1 MAVAIWVL
9 LGLPLALA
17 AVCAVQRGLPWTRW
31 LPVLSAVVLLVVGG
45 VLVWT
50 VGASGALST
59 ASGLLRVD
67 ALSAWML
74 LVVGAV
80 AVVALWGG
88 LDPEPATGWSSLSVG
103 SRQARPA
110 EGSSWLDTL
119 LCLFLAAMTLAVVAD
134 NIGLMWVAIEL
145 TTITTAFLVASKGG
159 RHALEAAWKYV
170 VLGAVGVAIA
180 FLGITLLSAASLAA
194 GEATVSWVALLAHA
208 SQLDPTLT
216 RVAGALAA
224 LGFATKA
231 GLAPM
236 HSWLPDAHSQ
246 APAPVSGLM
255 SGVLLSVAFYVIL
268 RIQAITDAAVGPGLM
283 RTLLLTAGLL
293 SLAVTAGLVLTQKD
307 YKRLLAYSSIE
318 HMGLLALGAAA
329 GGPLAIAAV
338 LLHMLGHGLVKSS
351 MFLLAGRILSYTGS
365 HRVADV
371 RNLLRLRPDLGAP
384 FLLGA
389 AALLGFPPFVTFF
402 TEVGIIVAGF
412 QRGLLWPMLVACVLL
427 LVVFAGI
434 ARHAL
439 AMTLGA
445 DAGPTSAELDEA
457 LGALRQAQGALVGLG
472 GSLALR
478 GEALAGVDEALG
490 ALRQAQDALRQ
501 AQGAL
506 VGLGGSLALRG
517 EALAGVD
524 EALGALR
531 QAQDA
536 LRQAQGALR
545 QAQGALR
552 QAQGALVGLGVP
564 ATITREERTGSS
576 HRSLRSAREERTSAS
591 RRAVRHPH
599 SAPTL
604 SVPIALA
611 LAVTAILGFVW
622 PLLGPLTAAVAA
634 LGGAG

>member
-1 MAVAIWVL
+1 MAVSIWVL
-9 LGLPLALA
+9 FGLPLALA
-17 AVCAVQRGLPWTRW
+17 GLCAGQRGLPWTRW
-31 LPVLSAVVLLVVGG
+31 LPVLSAAVLLVVGG

-110 EGSSWLDTL
+110 EVSSAVGSRQARPAEVSSAAGSRQARPAEGSSTAGSRQARPAEGSQWLSTL
-119 LCLFLAAMTLAVVAD
+119 LCLFMAAMTLAVVAD

-501 AQGAL
+501 AP
-506 VGLGGSLALRG
+506 
-517 EALAGVD
+517 
-524 EALGALR
+524 
-531 QAQDA
+531 
-536 LRQAQGALR
+536 GALR
-545 QAQGALR
+545 QAQGS
-552 QAQGALVGLGVP
+552 LVGLGVP